1 MAHHNEGLTVN
12 REFVVELTEARLKVV
27 DASVKSVKSVSVLS
41 DLNSVPGN
49 LLIVV
54 LNALIVRS
62 DLSSG
67 VVDAVLEGA
76 NGLTEGFGTN
86 EHVTSLGNLKLVSV
100 LTEESTVGVEST
112 NSLLE
117 VRGSGVCGGGSCL
130 TTVFGVRSIG
140 VVVMTVDF
148 LAVVLIV
155 LFGGD
160 GGVNSE
166 GGSGQEG
173 SGNESHRFYC

>member
-1 MAHHNEGLTVN
+1 MAHHNEGLTVD
-12 REFVVELTEARLKVV
+12 REFVVEFTEARLKVV
-27 DASVKSVKSVSVLS
+27 DASVKSLKSASVIS

-54 LNALIVRS
+54 LNASIVRR

-76 NGLTEGFGTN
+76 DGLTESFGTN
-86 EHVTSLGNLKLVSV
+86 EHVTSLCNLKLVSV

-117 VRGSGVCGGGSCL
+117 VRGSGVCGGGSCI
-130 TTVFGVRSIG
+130 TTVVGVTSIA
-140 VVVMTVDF
+140 VVVMIVE
-148 LAVVLIV
+148 LNSVVLIV

-160 GGVNSE
+160 GGVDSE

-173 SGNESHRFYC
+173 SGNKSHRFYC